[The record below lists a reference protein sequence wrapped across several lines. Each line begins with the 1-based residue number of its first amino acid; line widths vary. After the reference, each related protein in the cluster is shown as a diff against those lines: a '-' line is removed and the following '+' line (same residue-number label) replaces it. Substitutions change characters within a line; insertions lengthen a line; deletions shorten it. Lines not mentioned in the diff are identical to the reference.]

1 MNSSLEVE
9 VTTATKWSLWTDP
22 VLITAYL
29 GCLVSLG
36 LRHRHNIEAVHI
48 LELNTLLDIT
58 VAVIFKGLQNFDFY
72 IQADLYCII
81 IHAVKQWAKFSFFAD
96 FSLGEIDKFLSLH
109 WGSSYK
115 MRVTNDHAL
124 VLIVSVKML
133 LIPVTVV
140 AALLDTDYLRCSREY
155 LFVCGHFKS
164 TNFFWTLI
172 PMVICSTV
180 TIVVSIYTFR
190 VARRLANTV
199 TPLVNLP
206 VIPTISHN
214 IKRTNNDPHSFQRIK
229 LTPKAVPTC
238 HIISNGWPSELLQT
252 AKNAVRFNVISL
264 FTLVLL
270 LPENIFNT
278 WVFFSGSNCTND
290 PDFPSRA
297 KWVLMF
303 EFACLIVYPY
313 LIKRKLENL
322 S

>member
-1 MNSSLEVE
+1 
-9 VTTATKWSLWTDP
+9 
-22 VLITAYL
+22 
-29 GCLVSLG
+29 
-36 LRHRHNIEAVHI
+36 
-48 LELNTLLDIT
+48 
-58 VAVIFKGLQNFDFY
+58 
-72 IQADLYCII
+72 
-81 IHAVKQWAKFSFFAD
+81 
-96 FSLGEIDKFLSLH
+96 
-109 WGSSYK
+109 
-115 MRVTNDHAL
+115 
-124 VLIVSVKML
+124 
-133 LIPVTVV
+133 
-140 AALLDTDYLRCSREY
+140 
-155 LFVCGHFKS
+155 
-164 TNFFWTLI
+164 
-172 PMVICSTV
+172 MVICSTV

-206 VIPTISHN
+206 VIPTISHD
-214 IKRTNNDPHSFQRIK
+214 IKRTSNDPHSFQRIK

-238 HIISNGWPSELLQT
+238 HIISNGWTSELLQT
-252 AKNAVRFNVISL
+252 AKNAVKFNVISL
-264 FTLVLL
+264 FTLVVL